1 MSFLA
6 AASRH
11 KDVLSVRSFSF
22 PLCVK
27 GLVFRVT
34 ADSVSCYDSVTVFRD
49 TYKPFDQKRK
59 KSRNHDYQ
67 RACAAG
73 AATWHPLPAIDL
85 PPKPTDAVR
94 TSAPVESTSMDP

>member
-11 KDVLSVRSFSF
+11 NDVLSVRSFSF

-34 ADSVSCYDSVTVFRD
+34 ADSVLCYDSVTVFRD

-59 KSRNHDYQ
+59 KSRNQ
-67 RACAAG
+67 AQEWWLLRLLLRFSEQEALNETFRTVVFVC
-73 AATWHPLPAIDL
+73 TDL
-85 PPKPTDAVR
+85 IPRNKAEV
-94 TSAPVESTSMDP
+94 